1 MAAVRRQPAYE
12 PTAAVLREA
21 AKAAGV
27 KNVALAEAI
36 GVGANTIHNMMNAK
50 SPVSLKESRI
60 MAAMLDLH
68 PECLVSAAL
77 PHGNTG
83 HGGRRRGSGR
93 KSGPAARA
101 AALHAATT
109 SAVNGEALP
118 PAPRPTPILGMEI
131 LSDGNALVTMRIT
144 LPADRGAV
152 LFRTLLDFGVT
163 GT

>member
-1 MAAVRRQPAYE
+1 MSAVRRQPAYE
-12 PTAAVLREA
+12 PTAAVLTNA
-21 AKAAGV
+21 IKAAGV
-27 KNVALAEAI
+27 TRAALAKATGASASTI
-36 GVGANTIHNMMNAK
+36 GNMMNAK
-50 SPVSLKESRI
+50 SPVNLKQSRA
-60 MAAMLDLH
+60 MAALLDLH
-68 PECLVSAAL
+68 PECLVSAEL

-83 HGGRRRGSGR
+83 HGGRRRGAG
-93 KSGPAARA
+93 KPGPAARA

-109 SAVNGEALP
+109 PAVNGEALP